1 MSHHKSKPNMKAD
14 MKIVLGVILGL
25 LVVYILVN
33 PGAAK
38 FPIFKPTVKI
48 ISPMDGVIL
57 KTNEVK
63 IEFDVDNWEV
73 GEGKHVHFIVDD
85 KSPTFIRTRDPITIT
100 LTEGEHKLKLELV
113 DAQHIGTGVSTEIA
127 VTIKT
132 SGY

>member
-63 IEFDVDNWEV
+63 IEFEVDNWEV
-73 GEGKHVHFIVDD
+73 GEGKHVHLKVDD
-85 KSPTFIRTRDPITIT
+85 GQEEAFT
-100 LTEGEHKLKLELV
+100 L
-113 DAQHIGTGVSTEIA
+113 
-127 VTIKT
+127 
-132 SGY
+132 